1 MSQPAPNEFVKTRA
15 SIVYA
20 HASCLC
26 LGLALIFWGLAPAII
41 ERIVTSRSPDWL
53 VMTAGAA
60 SIITGALFVGLHGF
74 IRRGARWAVWTG
86 FVTAL
91 VLLGGWFVASMTA
104 PDRFLSVVV
113 PVLAGGTTV
122 ATWIALKFG
131 AMRDATARSN
141 PSASNP
147 HHSAATTH

>member
-1 MSQPAPNEFVKTRA
+1 MKTRA

-26 LGLALIFWGLAPAII
+26 LGLALIFSGLAPAII
-41 ERIVTSRSPDWL
+41 ERIVTNHSPDWL
-53 VMTAGAA
+53 MITAGAA
-60 SIITGALFVGLHGF
+60 SIVTGALFVGLHSF
-74 IRRGARWAVWTG
+74 IRRGARWAVWAG
-86 FVTAL
+86 FLTAL
-91 VLLGGWFVASMTA
+91 ALLGGWFVASMTA

-131 AMRDATARSN
+131 AMRNASAPAASAATSTHR
-141 PSASNP
+141 
-147 HHSAATTH
+147 SAATTH